1 VTPPL
6 LQLSGVSKD
15 YYGLRPLR
23 IEELA
28 VGPRDQVAILGLD
41 QAAAEVFIH
50 LVTGAVLPDHGEVR
64 LAGRATAAL
73 ADSAEWLAHADR
85 FGLVSQ
91 RAVLLDSYSA
101 LQNLAVPFSLEIEP
115 PSPEVQAQAEQLAG
129 EVGLAQ
135 ADRHKALIQVTPLV
149 RFRVRLGRALA
160 LAPQVLLLEHPSAE
174 IPSSERVPVGREVRA
189 LCERRGIAAI
199 TLTADADLAAAIAVR
214 VLTLDGGSGRLR
226 ETSRRGWFGRRRTS
240 Q

>member
-15 YYGLRPLR
+15 YHGLRPLR

-28 VGPRDQVAILGLD
+28 IGPRDQVAILGLD

-50 LVTGAVLPDHGEVR
+50 LVTGAVLPDRGDVR
-64 LAGRATAAL
+64 LAGHSTAAL
-73 ADSAEWLAHADR
+73 ADGAEWLAHTDR

-91 RAVLLDSYSA
+91 RAVLLDTYSV

-129 EVGLAQ
+129 EVGLAHP
-135 ADRHKALIQVTPLV
+135 DWHRALLDVTPLV
-149 RFRVRLGRALA
+149 RFLVRLGRALA
-160 LAPQVLLLEHPSAE
+160 LGPQVLLLEHPSVE
-174 IPSSERVPVGREVRA
+174 IPSSERAAVGRQVRA
-189 LCERRGIAAI
+189 LCEARGIAAV

-226 ETSRRGWFGRRRTS
+226 ETSRRRWFGRR
-240 Q
+240 QN